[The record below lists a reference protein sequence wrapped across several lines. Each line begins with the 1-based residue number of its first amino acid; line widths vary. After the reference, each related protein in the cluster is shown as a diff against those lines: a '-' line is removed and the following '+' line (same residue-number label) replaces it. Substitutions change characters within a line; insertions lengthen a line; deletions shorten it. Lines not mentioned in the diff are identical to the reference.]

1 MSNVSRPPANYVK
14 PLAFAVATGG
24 AVASG
29 YLGLGPLLENAEVA
43 QMMGPYMGDGALKA
57 LADTMKSQT
66 LGTVMMAGG
75 TVIAATTA
83 ALSGRKPRLGASFQI
98 PS

>member
-1 MSNVSRPPANYVK
+1 MRNVSRPPTNYVK
-14 PLAFAVATGG
+14 PVALAVATGG

-29 YLGLGPLLENAEVA
+29 YLGLGPLLENVEIA
-43 QMMGPYMGDGALKA
+43 QIIGPYMDDGALKA
-57 LADTMKSQT
+57 LANNIKSQT
-66 LGTVMMAGG
+66 WG
-75 TVIAATTA
+75 TVIMATGTVVAATTA